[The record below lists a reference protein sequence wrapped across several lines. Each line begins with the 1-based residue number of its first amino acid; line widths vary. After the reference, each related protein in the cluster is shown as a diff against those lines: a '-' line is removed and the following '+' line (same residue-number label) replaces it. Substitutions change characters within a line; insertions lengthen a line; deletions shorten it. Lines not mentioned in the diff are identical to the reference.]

1 MQCQECKEQLLE
13 LVYEEGIRPRRKL
26 ELLDHVD
33 SCPLCHEE
41 YTELLESRAF
51 LQEWPDEEIAWS
63 LRVRPDV
70 ETQGAASLRL
80 RRWIHSTLWP
90 QPAWPALRGALTAI
104 LILIAA
110 LAVAQSAVTWSDHG
124 LTVQARLWKSGA
136 TPVSNAALGQQELL
150 EAVDRMIAASEQR
163 QNKQFST
170 ALYQVWED
178 LKVKDDY
185 EHRELQT
192 GVQALQKQ
200 NQDRWEQLRRT
211 TQ

>member
-33 SCPLCHEE
+33 NCPFCHEQ

-51 LQEWPDEEIAWS
+51 LQEWTDEEPTWI
-63 LRVRPDV
+63 LRVRP
-70 ETQGAASLRL
+70 EAQAKRSWALRL
-80 RRWIHSTLWP
+80 QRSIPSIGWLRPVLP
-90 QPAWPALRGALTAI
+90 GFRGALIAA

-110 LAVAQSAVTWSDHG
+110 LTVTQSAVTWNDHG
-124 LTVQARLWKSGA
+124 VTVQARLWKSGA
-136 TPVSNAALGQQELL
+136 TAGSNSNLSQQELL

-178 LKVKDDY
+178 LKVKDTY
-185 EHRELQT
+185 EHNELQT
-192 GVQALQKQ
+192 GFQALQKQ
-200 NQDRWEQLRRT
+200 NQDRWEQFRRT